1 MNTTAKA
8 RDFFERLN
16 VRESLLLLFM
26 AFVTLGLY
34 YPATLG
40 PFCFWD
46 DRIETI
52 AVLNKCEW
60 SDAKELFFANKG
72 TTYSRPLSALTFLVT
87 ARIFGLQPEPLHL
100 LNVLVHLGS
109 GMLIYLIAK
118 RLTGSRRSGVWVGF
132 TAAMIFLVHPVN
144 VEAVAWIS
152 ARPTVLA
159 TFFVLVSFSCHIVVK
174 RGLQDWR
181 LWGGALSY
189 LLSLLSYEMAV
200 AMPLAF
206 MYWDLEQ
213 TDRDWRRA
221 VKDRYGRWIPYGLVV
236 AVYLG
241 YRQVTGLRLA
251 RSEGTSGLLLV
262 LDSYLE
268 HLSSPF
274 MGLGFYVKKV
284 FWPWPLNHHIHQVA
298 GLPYL
303 ALGIAFSVLVIWMM
317 WQKRTWWRFWLL
329 WFVCGLL
336 MVLPLS
342 FLSYSW
348 TPAAERYLYLS
359 SVAFSVSV
367 SIFVFQVLAT
377 RGGWVAQA
385 ASTGVLVLLFVFG
398 TGTTLR
404 AKTWQTNLAL
414 AENTLAQNPDNGTV
428 EFGYACA
435 LGELG
440 RSEEAVAHW
449 ERAIQLGYVSESA
462 RILGGRAEAEKKYA
476 EAEKYYLMALWPV
489 RMPSTTGAR
498 PAGELGLLGKRDPE
512 IYLCLARLHQTM
524 ALDEPERE
532 KYHHERI
539 VHFHEAACRE
549 GSPDDAYLKYL
560 LAKAHQ
566 KYGDAAKA
574 SKLFAQVGDM
584 APDTYYGKA
593 AAKMAESGKK

>member
-1 MNTTAKA
+1 MNSAAKA
-8 RDFFERLN
+8 KDFLERLN
-16 VRESLLLLFM
+16 VRESFLLLFM

-52 AVLNKCEW
+52 AGLNHGQW
-60 SDAKELFFANKG
+60 SYAKELFFAHAG
-72 TTYSRPLSALTFLVT
+72 TTYRRPLSALAFLVT
-87 ARIFGLQPEPLHL
+87 AKTFGVQPEPLHL

-109 GMLIYLIAK
+109 GMLVYLIAK
-118 RLTGSRRSGVWVGF
+118 RLSGRGRSGVWVGF
-132 TAAMIFLVHPVN
+132 TAALIFLVHPVN

-159 TFFVLVSFSCHIVVK
+159 TFFILVSFCCHIFAK
-174 RGLQDWR
+174 RGLRDWR

-189 LLSLLSYEMAV
+189 LLSLLSYEMAA

-213 TDRDWRRA
+213 EDRAWRTALKDRWRR
-221 VKDRYGRWIPYGLVV
+221 WMPYGLVL

-241 YRQVTGLRLA
+241 YRQVTGGRLTLGA
-251 RSEGTSGLLLV
+251 STPGPLLV
-262 LDSYLE
+262 FDTYLD

-274 MGLGFYVKKV
+274 VALGFYVKKL
-284 FWPWPLNHHIHQVA
+284 FWPWPLDYHILQVA
-298 GLPYL
+298 RRPYL
-303 ALGIAFSVLVIWMM
+303 ALGIAFALLVIWVM
-317 WQKRTWWRFWLL
+317 WKKRTWSRFWLF
-329 WFVCGLL
+329 WFICGLL

-342 FLSYSW
+342 FLRYSW
-348 TPAAERYLYLS
+348 TPVAERYLYLS
-359 SVAFSVSV
+359 SVAFSVSA

-377 RGGWVAQA
+377 RRGWVAQA
-385 ASTGVLVLLFVFG
+385 APAAVLVLLFVFG

-414 AENTLAQNPDNGTV
+414 AKDTFAQNPDNGTV
-428 EFGYACA
+428 EFGYGCA
-435 LGELG
+435 LSEVG

-449 ERAIQLGYVSESA
+449 KRAIRLGYVSEPA
-462 RILGGRAEAEKKYA
+462 RILASRAEGEKKYA

-489 RMPSTTGAR
+489 KMGTMTSAR
-498 PAGELGLLGKRDPE
+498 PVGELGLLGPRDPE
-512 IYLCLARLHQTM
+512 IYLCLARLHRSM
-524 ALDEPERE
+524 ALAEPERE

-549 GSPDDAYLKYL
+549 APDDVYLKYL
-560 LAKAHQ
+560 LAKAQ
-566 KYGDAAKA
+566 LKYGDPATAR
-574 SKLFAQVGDM
+574 KLSAQVRDL

-593 AAKMAESGKK
+593 AAKMAESGNK